1 MNIVCID
8 MESVLTPE
16 IWVEFAEKTH
26 IPELRR
32 TTREEPDYKKLM
44 AWRLDILRRHGLGL
58 ADIQQVIAQIDPLD
72 GAREF
77 LDALRGEVQVIVLS
91 DTFEEFAAPLLEK
104 LGRPTIFCNDLE
116 VAPDGEIL
124 RCRMRI
130 ENSKLTTVKALQ
142 SIGFETIAIG
152 DSFNDVGMI
161 RASKAGFLFHAAP
174 ATRAANPD
182 LPACDTFAELL
193 AAVRAV
199 L

>member
-32 TTREEPDYKKLM
+32 TTREEPDYEKLM

-77 LDALRGEVQVIVLS
+77 LDALRGEYAFSYQCRVDESHSAV
-91 DTFEEFAAPLLEK
+91 
-104 LGRPTIFCNDLE
+104 RFCT
-116 VAPDGEIL
+116 
-124 RCRMRI
+124 
-130 ENSKLTTVKALQ
+130 SW
-142 SIGFETIAIG
+142 
-152 DSFNDVGMI
+152 
-161 RASKAGFLFHAAP
+161 
-174 ATRAANPD
+174 ATRPEDVRQLIAD
-182 LPACDTFAELL
+182 L
-193 AAVRAV
+193 RA